1 MTSRADT
8 ITVHS
13 MNSNNIDFGKEPISS
28 LFGKLFF
35 PTVAGMMFSVLLI
48 ITDGIFVGHGL
59 GSDALAAVNIVSPVW
74 TFGTGIG
81 LMFGMG
87 GSIISSISLS
97 QGKIEKARYYMSA
110 ALIVST
116 AFLLLCSALILSFP
130 HTSLRLLGCSE
141 SLMPLAKLY
150 MFGFVPFAASNAF
163 LVSGSFFVRL
173 DGAPKYAM
181 ACSITAAIINFV
193 LDYLFIFPF
202 GFGIMGAAVA
212 TSIGSLIGAAM
223 TLFYLLK
230 GKNALHFCSIS
241 FKSTGIRITHAVK
254 RICTLGFPS
263 FLGELAVGF
272 MMLVGNIV
280 FMSYIG
286 ESGVA
291 AFSIACYFFPIIFM
305 LDSAIAQSAQPIIS
319 YNHGIN
325 DRKRISTAT
334 RLAITAAI
342 GCSIVIFVLTYF
354 FSYEISSLFVDSN
367 TATHAIATA
376 GFPLYAICFVPC
388 AINIISVV
396 YFQSIERSRIAMLI
410 TVMRGFLFLGLAF
423 WLIPQWI
430 GVKGIWL
437 AVPAG
442 ETLTCLITVIIAL
455 CLPSRRQGK

>member
-1 MTSRADT
+1 
-8 ITVHS
+8 
-13 MNSNNIDFGKEPISS
+13 MNKLSIDYGKEPIGR

-59 GSDALAAVNIVSPVW
+59 GSDALAAINIVSPVW

-97 QGKIEKARYYMSA
+97 QGNLEKARYYMSS
-110 ALIVST
+110 ALIIST
-116 AFLLLCSALILSFP
+116 LFLILCSAVILSFP

-141 SLMPLAKLY
+141 NLMPLAKLY
-150 MFGFVPFAASNAF
+150 MYGFVPFSASNAF

-181 ACSITAAIINFV
+181 ACSITAAIINFI

-202 GFGIMGAAVA
+202 QFGIMGAAVA
-212 TSIGSLIGAAM
+212 TSIGSLIGACMVAA
-223 TLFYLLK
+223 YLLRS
-230 GKNALHFCSIS
+230 NHALQFCSIS
-241 FKSTGIRITHAVK
+241 FKKSGIHITQAVR

-280 FMSYIG
+280 FMKYVG
-286 ESGVA
+286 ENGVA

-319 YNHGIN
+319 YNHGIRN
-325 DRKRISTAT
+325 RERIGAAS
-334 RLAITAAI
+334 RLAITSAIACSAAI
-342 GCSIVIFVLTYF
+342 FAFTYF
-354 FSYEISSLFVDSN
+354 FSHEIASLFIDTSA
-367 TATHAIATA
+367 ATHAIATA
-376 GFPLYAICFVPC
+376 GFPLYALCFVPC
-388 AINIISVV
+388 AVNIIAVV
-396 YFQSIERSRIAMLI
+396 YFQSVERSRTAMFI
-410 TVMRGFLFLGLAF
+410 TFLRGFLFLGLAF
-423 WLIPQWI
+423 WILPQWL
-430 GVKGIWL
+430 GVQGIWL
-437 AVPAG
+437 AVPTG
-442 ETLTCLITVIIAL
+442 ELLTNAVVAIIWF
-455 CLPSRRQGK
+455 CSPSR

>member
-1 MTSRADT
+1 
-8 ITVHS
+8 
-13 MNSNNIDFGKEPISS
+13 MNKANIDFGKDHIGK
-28 LFGKLFF
+28 LFSKLFF
-35 PTVAGMMFSVLLI
+35 PTVAGMMFSALLI

-87 GSIISSISLS
+87 GSIIASISLS
-97 QGKIEKARYYMSA
+97 QGKVEKARYYMST

-116 AFLLLCSALILSFP
+116 LFLLACSALILSFP
-130 HTSLRLLGCSE
+130 DTSLRLLGCSE
-141 SLMPLAKLY
+141 KLMPLARLY

-163 LVSGSFFVRL
+163 LVSSSFFVRL

-181 ACSITAAIINFV
+181 ACSITAAVINFI

-202 GFGIMGAAVA
+202 QFGIMGAAVA
-212 TSIGSLIGAAM
+212 TSIGSLLGAAM
-223 TLFYLLK
+223 TGIYLLR
-230 GKNALHFCSIS
+230 GKHQLFFCSIS
-241 FKSTGIRITHAVK
+241 FKKSGIKIAHAVK

-263 FLGELAVGF
+263 FLGELALGF

-280 FMSYIG
+280 FMSYMG
-286 ESGVA
+286 EYGVA

-319 YNHGIN
+319 YNHGIKN
-325 DRKRISTAT
+325 LARISSAT
-334 RLAITAAI
+334 RLAIIAAI
-342 GCSIVIFVLTYF
+342 SCSVVIFAFTGF
-354 FSYEISSLFVDSN
+354 FSYEISSLFISID
-367 TATHAIATA
+367 APTHAIATA

-423 WLIPQWI
+423 WLMPIWF
-430 GVKGIWL
+430 GVQGIWL

-442 ETLTCLITVIIAL
+442 EALTCIITIIIAL
-455 CLPSRRQGK
+455 CSPSTRQEK